1 MKVGDLVRRKRKPLV
16 SNWMGL
22 VMSTDEEGFVWV
34 RWLDDNTV
42 DDCSQGLMEV
52 VSESR

>member
-1 MKVGDLVRRKRKPLV
+1 MKLGDLVRRRRKPFV
-16 SNWMGL
+16 TGWMAL
-22 VMSTDEEGFVWV
+22 VMKVDEEGYVWL
-34 RWLDDNTV
+34 RWLDDGSI

>member
-1 MKVGDLVRRKRKPLV
+1 MKVGDLVRRRRKPLD
-16 SNWMGL
+16 STWMGL
-22 VMSTDEEGFVWV
+22 VTKLEDGFVWI
-34 RWLDDNTV
+34 RWLDDGTI

>member
-1 MKVGDLVRRKRKPLV
+1 MKVGDLVRRRRKPLD
-16 SNWMGL
+16 STWLGL
-22 VMSTDEEGFVWV
+22 VVKTDEEGYVWI
-34 RWLDDNTV
+34 RWLDDGTI